1 MSVITNAQYYIS
13 FAGNKSNP
21 VDSVRVINI
30 TTNTSLPLT
39 TGQVLHLWDGTL
51 GIQTPT
57 TNSNMEIYPNPMTDK
72 TTLNFVVPESGDV
85 NINFIDMSGKILYQT
100 SSTLSGGKYTYSI
113 TGVKTGMYFV
123 KVNGKGF
130 NYSTKIISQNDI
142 QNRVNIEKVSFEPL
156 SEKKNGFKSVQLQQD
171 TVQMIYST
179 GDRLEYKGYSGLMS
193 TVIMDVPVSSKTV
206 TFNFV
211 MCQDRDGHNYS
222 TVSFIKTS
230 KSKTMSN
237 IDTIV
242 WMQQNMNVGTM
253 INGGSFQDTTGGIIK
268 KWCYNND
275 TNNCNEYGGLYQ
287 WYNIMQFDTLSSD
300 SISNHGI
307 CPIGW
312 HISTDYDWYI
322 MMHNIDTSSWT
333 IDSTVGGKLKEI
345 GTTHWLYPNPAS
357 DSLGFTAL
365 PGGVYEPGYG
375 FSSMGA
381 GADFWASKKGNL
393 NNYAIIYELYYLNT
407 TLLRGAVPMNTGN
420 PVRCVK
426 N

>member
-1 MSVITNAQYYIS
+1 
-13 FAGNKSNP
+13 
-21 VDSVRVINI
+21 
-30 TTNTSLPLT
+30 
-39 TGQVLHLWDGTL
+39 
-51 GIQTPT
+51 
-57 TNSNMEIYPNPMTDK
+57 MEIYPNPMTDK

-113 TGVKTGMYFV
+113 TGVKTGMYFI
-123 KVNGKGF
+123 KIDGKSF
-130 NYSTKIISQNDI
+130 SYSTKIISQNDI

-171 TVQMIYST
+171 SVDMIYTT

-222 TVSFIKTS
+222 TLTYIKS
-230 KSKTMSN
+230 GGKLKNPNSN
-237 IDTIV
+237 DTIV
-242 WMQQNMNVGTM
+242 WMQQNMNVGTR

-275 TNNCNEYGGLYQ
+275 TNFCNEYGGLYQ
-287 WYNIMQFDTLSSD
+287 WYNIMQFDTTTHTGPD
-300 SISNHGI
+300 SLVQGI
-307 CPIGW
+307 CPNGW
-312 HISTDYDWYI
+312 HISTDYDWYV

-333 IDSTVGGKLKEI
+333 MDSTVGGKLKEI

-365 PGGVYEPGYG
+365 PGGNYEPGFG
-375 FSSMGA
+375 FSSMGSC
-381 GADFWASKKGNL
+381 ADFWTSKKSNL
-393 NNYAIIYELYYLNT
+393 NNSAIEYELYYLNT
-407 TLLRGAVPMNTGN
+407 KLYRFSISMNEGY